1 MGRLLARHLGL
12 ALGDQVRVTLPDIA
26 ITPAGV
32 YPRVRRFTLVGVF
45 EVGAQMDQTLV
56 MIHLDDAQRLLRRS
70 GPQGL
75 HLKVS
80 DIYRAGPVMAELD
93 KTLCEA
99 YENKACSTTHGCMFL
114 AVHV

>member
-1 MGRLLARHLGL
+1 MRLGRIAALAAGDSGIVMGRLLARHLGL

-70 GPQGL
+70 GPQRSVERRVGQE
-75 HLKVS
+75 VS
-80 DIYRAGPVMAELD
+80 CSWLSYTRD
-93 KTLCEA
+93 KE
-99 YENKACSTTHGCMFL
+99 
-114 AVHV
+114 